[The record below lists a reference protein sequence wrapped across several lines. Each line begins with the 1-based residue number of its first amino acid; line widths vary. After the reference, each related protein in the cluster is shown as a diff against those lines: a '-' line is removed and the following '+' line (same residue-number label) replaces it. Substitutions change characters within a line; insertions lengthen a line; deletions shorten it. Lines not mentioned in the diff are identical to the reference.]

1 MSNAPFINWLKTNF
15 SSILYKTPIYN
26 WILDKNLSS
35 VLSNIYIDQWPG
47 NYESGKNLLRGYV
60 NFSGEIVRYS
70 NSIWD
75 KNSASKFWNKELHS
89 FNWIRDLRI
98 IGSNQSRLFTRDS
111 IAEWINKYNKW
122 SGLEWQSNIIG
133 KRIYNILGNFNFFC
147 SSADDGYKEILLES
161 ISKQGKHLMNNNLK
175 DVNGFEKIYGIK
187 GIIICS
193 LCIGNFEKYFK
204 IGIYFLLIE
213 IKTQVLTDGTHYLKS
228 PSIHLEFLRNLID
241 IKGLLSKS
249 KKKVPD
255 EINLTISKMASI
267 LKFFRL
273 GNGQLATFNN
283 SKYVKKILIDQV
295 LLRANSKIKVPE
307 DTLTSKFHKISENK
321 LNFLMD
327 CGNPVKEN
335 SFAGSLSFEFSYG
348 KNMLVVNC
356 GSPHVYNKK
365 WSQAMKSTAAH
376 STLMIDNINS
386 SDIFFNNKSSG
397 RQAKVWSR
405 KKNKIN
411 SHWIDSA
418 HSGYKKLFGLIHSRK
433 IHLDTKELILRGQDY
448 FAQTT
453 NDYSLIPKKYYIR
466 FHLHPDVNVS
476 LTGSKKKAIL
486 KLKDGNGWEFLC
498 SESSLEI
505 GESIYL
511 GEGEKIIK
519 NSHLLISNTI
529 IPEKK
534 IKWLF
539 KLIRS

>member
-47 NYESGKNLLRGYV
+47 NYESGENLLRGYV

-204 IGIYFLLIE
+204 IGISFLLIE

-228 PSIHLEFLRNLID
+228 PSIHLEFSEINHINLID
-241 IKGLLSKS
+241 
-249 KKKVPD
+249 
-255 EINLTISKMASI
+255 MI
-267 LKFFRL
+267 LQRL
-273 GNGQLATFNN
+273 
-283 SKYVKKILIDQV
+283 
-295 LLRANSKIKVPE
+295 
-307 DTLTSKFHKISENK
+307 
-321 LNFLMD
+321 
-327 CGNPVKEN
+327 
-335 SFAGSLSFEFSYG
+335 
-348 KNMLVVNC
+348 
-356 GSPHVYNKK
+356 
-365 WSQAMKSTAAH
+365 W
-376 STLMIDNINS
+376 
-386 SDIFFNNKSSG
+386 
-397 RQAKVWSR
+397 
-405 KKNKIN
+405 
-411 SHWIDSA
+411 
-418 HSGYKKLFGLIHSRK
+418 
-433 IHLDTKELILRGQDY
+433 
-448 FAQTT
+448 
-453 NDYSLIPKKYYIR
+453 
-466 FHLHPDVNVS
+466 
-476 LTGSKKKAIL
+476 
-486 KLKDGNGWEFLC
+486 
-498 SESSLEI
+498 
-505 GESIYL
+505 
-511 GEGEKIIK
+511 
-519 NSHLLISNTI
+519 
-529 IPEKK
+529 
-534 IKWLF
+534 
-539 KLIRS
+539 